1 MATTAQPQIVHE
13 AEVHRQHVRL
23 KIPILVEMDGVRYQ
37 VDDWSMGGF
46 GIESEL
52 TSRSPGEKFVARL
65 TFPFDSFD
73 IAMVLDCQL
82 VYILEQPTRFG
93 CRFVSL
99 NMEQVSLF
107 RYLVDAYLSGEVISA
122 GDILQVRSRDNRAQA
137 RQTTV
142 FNPFEHEEKLSQRLR
157 RYAGYGALGVL
168 GLLLVGLIAWNTR
181 DRFLTATVAT
191 GRITAASYVLRAPQG
206 GVTQRLTSELQVTPG
221 EPVAEIVEGA
231 ANSAV
236 LISPCTCFVHAWEKP
251 EGAYAQAGE
260 PVTTLIAA
268 DAPLEIE
275 AQLPVAQSDALR
287 TGQSATVSFVGRDE
301 TVSATIASIESQG
314 SLAQPLGA
322 DDDNTTRVVLQ
333 PSSPL
338 PFDDL
343 GSLVRIHF

>member
-1 MATTAQPQIVHE
+1 M
-13 AEVHRQHVRL
+13 HRQHVRL

-52 TSRSPGEKFVARL
+52 TSRAPGEKFVARL

-82 VYILEQPTRFG
+82 VYILDQPMRFG

-122 GDILQVRSRDNRAQA
+122 GDVLQVRSRDNRAQA

-142 FNPFEHEEKLSQRLR
+142 FNPFEHEEKLGQRMR

-168 GLLLVGLIAWNTR
+168 GLCLVGLIAWNTR
-181 DRFLTATVAT
+181 DRFLSQTVAT
-191 GRITAASYVLRAPQG
+191 GRVTATSFVLRAPQG
-206 GVTQRLTSELQVTPG
+206 GVTQRLTSEQRVTPG
-221 EPVAEIVEGA
+221 EPVAEIVAGT
-231 ANSAV
+231 ANSSV
-236 LISPCTCFVHAWEKP
+236 LISPCDCFVHEWDKP

-260 PVTTLIAA
+260 AVTTLIAA
-268 DAPLEIE
+268 DAPLEVE
-275 AQLPVAQSDALR
+275 AQLTVGQTERLR
-287 TGQSATVSFVGRDE
+287 ADQSATISFIGRDE
-301 TVSATIASIESQG
+301 TLSATIASIETQS
-314 SLAQPLGA
+314 SLARPLNAEG
-322 DDDNTTRVVLQ
+322 DDATRVVLQ
-333 PSSPL
+333 PSRPL
-338 PFDDL
+338 AFDDL